1 MREVM
6 WPLGDEE
13 GTFDYSGES
22 QGVLISETPTEQELK
37 DILLR
42 KFKHTE
48 IGFDQLR
55 EQTWSLPFIPKQYRA
70 VLKLMEG
77 NEVTIRRITSKK
89 AGISGSDQ
97 IRFK

>member
-1 MREVM
+1 MKEVM

-22 QGVLISETPTEQELK
+22 QGILISETPTEHELR

-42 KFKHTE
+42 KFMGQE
-48 IGFDQLR
+48 CGFDQLR
-55 EQTWSLPFIPKQYRA
+55 EQTWNLPFIERYYRA
-70 VLKLMEG
+70 VLKPMEG
-77 NEVTIRRITSKK
+77 REVTIRRITSKK
-89 AGISGSDQ
+89 TGLAGEDR